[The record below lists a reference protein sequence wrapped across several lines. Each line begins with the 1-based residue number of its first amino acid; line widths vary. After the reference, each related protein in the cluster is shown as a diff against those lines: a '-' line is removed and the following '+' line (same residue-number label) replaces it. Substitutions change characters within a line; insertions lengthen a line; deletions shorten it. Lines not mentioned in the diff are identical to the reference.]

1 MNENT
6 SLTREY
12 IDAILDQATVTVTK
26 VGKKTAVVT
35 ATLRNGFEI
44 TTTSACV
51 DPGNYDEAEGKR
63 IGLQRIE
70 DKLWELEGY
79 RLQCAVT
86 GEP

>member
-1 MNENT
+1 MSEAQ
-6 SLTREY
+6 LTKEY
-12 IDAILDQATVTVTK
+12 IDAILDQAEVTVTK

-35 ATLRNGFEI
+35 AILRNGFEL
-44 TTTSACV
+44 TATAACV
-51 DPGNYDEAEGKR
+51 DPDNYSDDEGKR